1 MEMGKNMK
9 RIAIN
14 RLGRI
19 ARGNVSTCFFVDE
32 NENILRPKNVI
43 RASGRDKWRGDYND
57 CTQQLSVT

>member
-32 NENILRPKNVI
+32 NENILRPKN
-43 RASGRDKWRGDYND
+43 ALKTSGTDK
-57 CTQQLSVT
+57 